1 MADENSSIIRV
12 ENVSMRFRMA
22 NDRVTSIKEMVTKM
36 LKRQVEYKDFWALKN
51 VSFDVKRGEV
61 IGLIGRNGA
70 GKSTIAKKLAK
81 ELGFIYVDTGA
92 MFRTIGLYALRA
104 GKDPKD
110 NEAVNALLPEIS
122 LRLDSVDGEQH
133 IYLNGEDVSRLIRT
147 DEVGMAASAVG
158 ANPAVRAFLLDQQRD
173 MTRTQNVLMD
183 GRDIGTVVLPD
194 ATVKIF
200 LTATPE
206 ARATRRW
213 KEYQAKGIDTPYEE
227 VLADVKQRDYQD
239 THRAAAPLKQAE
251 DAVLLDTS
259 ELDFEQS
266 LAAMKKIIAEKVKN

>member
-1 MADENSSIIRV
+1 M
-12 ENVSMRFRMA
+12 VSVA
-22 NDRVTSIKEMVTKM
+22 IDGP
-36 LKRQVEYKDFWALKN
+36 A
-51 VSFDVKRGEV
+51 
-61 IGLIGRNGA
+61 GA
-70 GKSTIAKKLAK
+70 GKSTLARRLAA
-81 ELGFIYVDTGA
+81 EMGYIYVDTGA

-194 ATVKIF
+194 AGLKIF
-200 LTATPE
+200 LTASVE
-206 ARATRRW
+206 ARAKRRQLELE
-213 KEYQAKGIDTPYEE
+213 KKGKSLPFEE
-227 VLADVKQRDYQD
+227 VLRDMEYRD
-239 THRAAAPLKQAE
+239 KNDSSRAAAPLRPAE
-251 DAVLLDTS
+251 DAVRLDTTQ
-259 ELDFEQS
+259 LDFDESCAAVES
-266 LAAMKKIIAEKVKN
+266 LIRERFAL